1 VGVVLA
7 DDGVP
12 LHVEVDQVEGSPV
25 TVVYSH
31 GFTAAHGEYLLQ
43 REALRGQVTQVF
55 YDQRN
60 HGQSGMSSHRN
71 ATFAQ
76 LGRDLQTVL
85 DATCPTGPV
94 VLVGHSMGGMTVMS
108 WARLFPQEVGTR
120 VVGAF
125 LLATSAGDLVTGR
138 LVSVLRRLGL
148 LGPALL
154 LIRLLAP
161 LVNRLRKPG
170 TRAGY
175 AWTRKALFGRDDAD
189 PELVELVQAMLEATP
204 FTHAAPFYPA
214 FVHHDESA
222 ALPVLATIPT
232 TVLCGTSDRLTPI
245 EHSRRL
251 AAALDAVLVEVPGCG
266 HSVNVTRPD
275 VVNGALVALLDRVAR
290 RTAA

>member
-1 VGVVLA
+1 MGVVLA

-12 LHVEVDQVEGSPV
+12 LHVEVDAVEGSPV

-31 GFTAAHGEYLLQ
+31 GFTATHAEYLLQ
-43 REALRGQVTQVF
+43 REALHGRVTQVF
-55 YDQRN
+55 YDQRS
-60 HGQSGMSSHRN
+60 HGQSGQSCHRN
-71 ATFAQ
+71 ATFDQ

-85 DATCPTGPV
+85 DATCPIGPV

-108 WARLFPQEVGTR
+108 WARLFPREVGDR

-125 LLATSAGDLVTGR
+125 LMGTSAGDLVTGR
-138 LVSVLRRLGL
+138 LVSVLRRLHLIAFGL
-148 LGPALL
+148 LLV
-154 LIRLLAP
+154 RLLSP
-161 LVNRLRKPG
+161 VLTRLRKPG

-175 AWTRKALFGRDDAD
+175 AWTRRALFGRDDAE

-222 ALPVLATIPT
+222 ALPTLARIPT

-245 EHSRRL
+245 AHSRRL

-266 HSVNVTRPD
+266 HSVNVTRPEL
-275 VVNGALVALLDRVAR
+275 VNAALLALLDRAVGR
-290 RTAA
+290 SAA